1 MKDPNRLISPD
12 GGFQSEFPGG
22 KGGSCSIGYLEDLC
36 EWIYHHNNMTNKQK
50 LKTILKIEK
59 IIAKMVKKMIL
70 NCDYIPT
77 WSTKL
82 KEDG

>member
-1 MKDPNRLISPD
+1 MKDPNRLVTPD

-22 KGGSCSIGYLEDLC
+22 KNKNYSIGYLEDLC
-36 EWIYHHNNMTNKQK
+36 EWVYHHDNMTNKQK

-59 IIAKMVKKMIL
+59 IIAKMVKRIVK
-70 NCDYIPT
+70 NCNYIPT

-82 KEDG
+82 KENE